1 MKFLQIVF
9 FTYFCLRLKEQRV
22 YMRELLAIF
31 FMSFM
36 LISCSDAK
44 VREYTLEVVKEYP
57 HDTESYTQGLFFYDG
72 QMYESTG
79 VHGKSTFRKVD
90 LETGK
95 ALERLNFDKQ
105 YFVEGSVIMD
115 GNLYILTWESRIA
128 FIYDAETLEYKSSW
142 KYPREGWGITTDGR
156 QLIATDGS
164 ANLYF
169 MNDRFALDRK
179 QLVTYEGRPVRWL
192 NEVEYING
200 KIWANIYT
208 SDEIA
213 IINPKNGKV
222 EGIIDCSGLLP
233 ERLRTETTDV
243 LNGIA
248 YDPKTKK
255 IYLTGKNW
263 PRLYEVRLVENK

>member
-44 VREYTLEVVKEYP
+44 VREYTLEVMAEYP
-57 HDTESYTQGLFFYDG
+57 HDTESYTQGLFFHDG

-233 ERLRTETTDV
+233 KHLKTVTTDV

-248 YDPKTKK
+248 YDPQTKK